1 MFQGNVKRRI
11 LEICLQRCNK
21 EDDMGQ
27 QSRRRLDTRRFFD
40 VSHYED
46 SKKVTQ
52 EDGTIDVE
60 ATPIIEADIRFSN
73 LCNLACLDM

>member
-1 MFQGNVKRRI
+1 MLKGERLRDLF
-11 LEICLQRCNK
+11 QRCNK

-27 QSRRRLDTRRFFD
+27 SGPRRRLDTRRFFD
-40 VSHYED
+40 VFNYED

-60 ATPIIEADIRFSN
+60 ATSS
-73 LCNLACLDM
+73 